1 MALNLEAIFRITAKV
16 RDEGIAKLAS
26 GLERADRAATGAKK
40 SFKGVVDSAA
50 WQGAAVAAGGFLLAL
65 GSGVRAAIEF
75 ESAIADVRKVMDG
88 IDTPQ
93 ALTVMRQE
101 IIGLS
106 REMPIAAS
114 GFAAIYAAAGE
125 SGIAR
130 SEVKAFAVD
139 VAKMAVAFDMTAD
152 EAGEA
157 MAKIRTALGL
167 SQPQVLELA
176 DALNYLSNNT
186 ASTGAE
192 LVNFVKRSGA
202 VGKMAGLSAEQT
214 AAFGATMIGAGI
226 EVEVAAT
233 SFNNMIK
240 ALSRGGSATARQERA
255 FKALGFA
262 AETVA
267 DGEKR
272 MTEAVQRQSDRRV
285 EIIQGE
291 SDRQMRE
298 LRRRYRQ
305 MLQIQEDQWDDEADA
320 TEDAL
325 RDQTDAQV
333 EGLQRQADARI
344 KAIQKQYGD
353 NQEAADAQIQLIR
366 DQLDN
371 EVEAIRDA
379 TDQTLKMQQR
389 ASRDKQQAVRDA
401 LDDQMD
407 SEISA
412 IERVAKEREKAEK
425 DATAK
430 TIEQIKAASET
441 GGSQIGR
448 DLAKRLQE
456 DALGT
461 IRDVLSRLKNL
472 PDDQRISVLSDLF
485 GDEARGLAPMVGNLA
500 ALEKALM
507 LVADKTKYAGSM
519 TKEYQVRSETSANA
533 LQLAK
538 NNFDALAIT
547 VGAGLVPALTKFLQV
562 LEPVISGLLGFAE
575 AQPVLTT
582 IAVSITAVVSA
593 LVLAAPFILATV
605 KLFALVGPAFAG
617 AGAAAA
623 GFAATVAG
631 WVGIITPIV
640 ATIKAVVVAV
650 AAFATGIAAAPIL
663 VGLAIGAAVVAVV
676 GGVYLFRK
684 EIGAFFSWLGQAVV
698 SGWRQVVTAANQF
711 FIQPLLGLWE
721 QIKPPILGLWN
732 WIASAFRTGFTAALA
747 IGYQLFVS
755 PWVNLWNVVRRPV
768 AEAWRWITSTF
779 SSAMGALLTL
789 AYDIFV
795 KPWVKLWTEV
805 IVPPVIATVNAVVT
819 AWTNVAQWFR
829 TNVTSPISRVW
840 SQLTTTIQNGW
851 QRVVRFIPNAI
862 QMAATR
868 VRSIISGLVSIVA
881 NGLNSIIDTIN
892 KVIASFNKVAAAT
905 KNPFRISYLTK
916 VSVPAF
922 AEGGYLTK
930 PTLGL
935 LRERGENEYVV
946 PEGKAAGFAQNIIA
960 GTRGAA
966 AIPSGRGSGSSTGSD
981 GPVPVVNITIG
992 SVRQDPDG
1000 QRWMTVEDGERM
1012 GQEIAERV
1020 ARTLRTP
1027 GGRYMTGT
1035 R

>member
-16 RDEGIAKLAS
+16 RDEGIARLAS
-26 GLERADRAATGAKK
+26 GLERADRAAMGAKK

-50 WQGAAVAAGGFLLAL
+50 WQGAAVAAGGLLLAL

-75 ESAIADVRKVMDG
+75 ESAVADVRKVLSG
-88 IDTPQ
+88 LESPQ
-93 ALTVMRQE
+93 GLKEVRSE

-114 GFAAIYAAAGE
+114 GFAAIYAAAGQ

-130 SEVKAFAVD
+130 DEVRAFAID

-157 MAKIRTALGL
+157 MAKMRTALGL
-167 SQPQVLELA
+167 SQPEVLELA

-202 VGKMAGLSAEQT
+202 VGKMAGLTAEQT

-240 ALSRGGSATARQERA
+240 ALGRGSSATARQERA

-305 MLQIQEDQWDDEADA
+305 MTQLQEDQWEDESDA
-320 TEDAL
+320 QEDAI
-325 RDQTDAQV
+325 RDQSDAQI
-333 EGLQRQADARI
+333 EALQKQADARI
-344 KAIQKQYGD
+344 KAIEKQYGD
-353 NQEAADAQIQLIR
+353 NQEAADAQTQLIR
-366 DQLDN
+366 DQLDD

-379 TDQTLKMQQR
+379 TDRQSKLQQR
-389 ASRDKQQAVRDA
+389 ANRDKQQSIRDA

-412 IERVAKEREKAEK
+412 IERIAKERERVEK
-425 DATAK
+425 EATAK

-500 ALEKALM
+500 ALEQALL

-519 TKEYQVRSETSANA
+519 TKEYQVRSETTANA

-547 VGAGLVPALTKFLQV
+547 VGGGLVPALTKFLQV
-562 LEPVISGLLGFAE
+562 LEPVISGVLKFAE
-575 AQPVLTT
+575 ANPVLTT
-582 IAVSITAVVSA
+582 VAASVAAVVSA
-593 LVLAAPFILATV
+593 FVLAAPFILATV

-631 WVGIITPIV
+631 WAGIIAPIL
-640 ATIKAVVVAV
+640 AALKAAVVAV

-676 GGVYLFRK
+676 GGIILFRK
-684 EIGAFFSWLGQAVV
+684 EIGAFFSWLGQAVAA
-698 SGWRQVVTAANQF
+698 GWRQVVTAANQF
-711 FIQPLLGLWE
+711 FIQPLINVWE
-721 QIKPPILGLWN
+721 QIKPPILELWN
-732 WIASAFRTGFTAALA
+732 WIRGAFVTGFTAALA
-747 IGYQLFVS
+747 IGDQLFVA
-755 PWVNLWNVVRRPV
+755 PWVNLWDSLRQPV
-768 AEAWRWITSTF
+768 AAAWQWIARTF
-779 SSAMGALLTL
+779 SEMWGALLSL
-789 AYDIFV
+789 AYDLFV
-795 KPWVKLWTEV
+795 KPWVTLWTEV
-805 IVPPVIATVNAVVT
+805 VVPPVVKTVEFVQK
-819 AWTNVAQWFR
+819 AWGSVSQWFAA
-829 TNVTSPISRVW
+829 NVTTPIARVW
-840 SQLTTTIQNGW
+840 SQLTTTLQTAW
-851 QRVVRFIPNAI
+851 QRVVTFIPNAV
-862 QMAATR
+862 QTAANR
-868 VRSIISGLVSIVA
+868 VRSIVSGMMNVVA
-881 NGLNSIIDTIN
+881 RGLNSIIAAIN
-892 KVIASFNKVAAAT
+892 RVIESFNKVAAAT
-905 KNPFRISYLTK
+905 KSPFRISYLNQ

-922 AEGGYLTK
+922 AEGGYLTR

-935 LRERGENEYVV
+935 LREKGENEYVV

-966 AIPSGRGSGSSTGSD
+966 AIPSGRGSSSGGGIPAKVELSLTTG
-981 GPVPVVNITIG
+981 PIM
-992 SVRQDPDG
+992 QDQSG
-1000 QRWMTVEDGERM
+1000 QQWMTIQDGERLAR
-1012 GQEIAERV
+1012 QTAEQVLR
-1020 ARTLRTP
+1020 ALRTP
-1027 GGRYMTGT
+1027 GGRYMTGA